1 MVFVTL
7 FSVFHS
13 YMFSQDVA
21 SVLGYVRAVYFNA
34 LATLVVYF
42 LFIIVLISSTRNI
55 LSFLVL
61 LTFAFF

>member
-1 MVFVTL
+1 MVFVIL

-13 YMFSQDVA
+13 YVFSQDVA
-21 SVLGYVRAVYFNA
+21 FVLTYIRAIYVNA